1 MCIKLNHLEIGI
13 MVIEM
18 KDLIELYKNYLFVLR
33 EREEYGN
40 KYGDT
45 DEIIEMYEKK
55 LKITKDKEK

>member
-1 MCIKLNHLEIGI
+1 

-18 KDLIELYKNYLFVLR
+18 EDLIELYKNYLFALR

-45 DEIIEMYEKK
+45 DEIIKIYEKK
-55 LKITKDKEK
+55 LKFVKDKEK